1 MDIVDELIRGREAF
15 HRHEWRAANDRLS
28 TLDLAALDP
37 SDLHAL
43 WTAAYLVGDW
53 ETSIRALQQA
63 FQVHLDAGERLSAAR
78 DALWLT
84 FVLNNSGNTA
94 GGGGWRERAARLLEP
109 EPDDVA
115 EQGYLQM
122 HRMFQKIFS
131 DRLQEGLALAE
142 EVAETGRRHHEPDLV
157 AVGLVCQG
165 RVLMY
170 LGQVAEGLPLLDE
183 AMAGV
188 AAGEVSPI
196 MAGMTYCSMID
207 ACSEIDDVRRMADW
221 TRLLTRWCEQQP
233 EMVSYTGQCSLHRA
247 QIMRLNGAWPEALEE
262 LDLAQTRYEALG
274 LGASVS
280 DVLYERGEVLRLQGD
295 TDAATVAY
303 DSADGL
309 GRDPQPGQALLWL
322 SQGRV
327 DAAAAVVRRL
337 LDEVPD
343 PVHRSRVLSAAAEV
357 LIAGDDLDAASA
369 AADEL
374 DQIATSFGSAAL
386 SASAAYAR
394 GCVALARSDP
404 AAALPQLRLAWRR
417 WLDLGA
423 RFHAALARAH
433 IGQAF
438 RAMGDEDSG
447 RAELVV
453 AGRTFDE
460 LGAAPA
466 RGEVERILGGGR
478 PDGLTPRE
486 LEVLRL
492 VAAGRTNPQI
502 AAELFLSEKTVA
514 RHLSNIFGKTNVT
527 SRTAAAAYAFQHQLA

>member
-15 HRHEWRAANDRLS
+15 DRHEWRAARDRLS
-28 TLDLAALDP
+28 VPDLASLEPA
-37 SDLHAL
+37 DLHAL
-43 WTAAYLVGDW
+43 ATAAYLVGDMKSCVQAW
-53 ETSIRALQQA
+53 QRA
-63 FQVHLDAGERLSAAR
+63 FDVHSDAEDRLGAAR

-84 FVLNNSGNTA
+84 LALVNSNNEAA
-94 GGGGWRERAARLLEP
+94 GRGWQARAARLLDD

-115 EQGYLQM
+115 ERGFLHM
-122 HRMFQKIFS
+122 HQMFQQVFS
-131 DRLQEGLALAE
+131 GHFQEAFELAVS
-142 EVAETGRRHHEPDLV
+142 VAESGRRHREPDQV
-157 AVGLVCQG
+157 AVGLMCQG
-165 RVLMY
+165 RITMY
-170 LGQVAEGLPLLDE
+170 SGRVPEALALLDE
-183 AMAGV
+183 TMTLV
-188 AAGEVSPI
+188 ASGGVSPI
-196 MAGMTYCSMID
+196 IGGTAYCTMID
-207 ACSEIDDVRRMADW
+207 ACQEIDDYRRMTDW
-221 TRLLTRWCEQQP
+221 TRMLTQWCEQQP
-233 EMVSYTGQCSLHRA
+233 DLVPYTGQCSLHRA
-247 QIMRLNGAWPEALEE
+247 QIMRLNGAWPDALEE

-274 LGASVS
+274 LGASVG

-295 TDAATVAY
+295 NDAATVAY

-327 DAAAAVVRRL
+327 DAAVAVVRRL

-343 PVHRSRVLSAAAEV
+343 PVHRSRVLAAAVEV
-357 LIAGDDLDAASA
+357 LIAGSDHDASAA

-374 DQIATSFGSAAL
+374 DQVATSFGSVAL
-386 SASAAYAR
+386 SASASYAK
-394 GCVALARSDP
+394 GSVELARSEP
-404 AAALPQLRLAWRR
+404 AAALPQLRLAWRT

-423 RFHAALARAH
+423 RYDAARARTR

-438 RAMGDEDSG
+438 RAMGDEDSA

-460 LGAAPA
+460 LGAIPA
-466 RGEVERILGGGR
+466 RSEVERLLGGGR
-478 PDGLTPRE
+478 PDGLTARE

-502 AAELFLSEKTVA
+502 ATELFLSEKTVA
-514 RHLSNIFGKTNVT
+514 RHLSNIFAKTNVT